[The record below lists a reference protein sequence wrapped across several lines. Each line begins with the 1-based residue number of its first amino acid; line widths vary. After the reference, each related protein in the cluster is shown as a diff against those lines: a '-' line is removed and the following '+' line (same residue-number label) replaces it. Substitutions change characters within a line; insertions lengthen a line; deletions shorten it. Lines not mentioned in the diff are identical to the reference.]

1 MNRQYQKTLTFRLK
15 GTLCICK
22 STMQIIP
29 FHFLCVRDWF
39 HRGVLCNISSVYDHT
54 PTSLLRLKIAVGG
67 TRHSG
72 WKKRYWP
79 CAIIR
84 GADTHCW
91 QSLEHGLGVT
101 ITLALLSRIRTIPVK
116 PAITETVNIFSYLP
130 LQLLQIIA
138 PSCQTR
144 DQIHEVYWECAGANL
159 IKAKATL
166 TTWSWKSDVVTTEFL
181 RMFIGKGSVDPN
193 SWDQQGLLLIKTL
206 EIKNSF

>member
-22 STMQIIP
+22 FTMQIIP

-39 HRGVLCNISSVYDHT
+39 HRGVLCTISSVYDHT
-54 PTSLLRLKIAVGG
+54 PTSHLRLKIAVGG

-101 ITLALLSRIRTIPVK
+101 ITLALLSRIRTVPVK
-116 PAITETVNIFSYLP
+116 PSHDRNCQHLFIFAFATAADNSSIVSNKGP
-130 LQLLQIIA
+130 DPWSLLGV
-138 PSCQTR
+138 CWR
-144 DQIHEVYWECAGANL
+144 
-159 IKAKATL
+159 
-166 TTWSWKSDVVTTEFL
+166 
-181 RMFIGKGSVDPN
+181 
-193 SWDQQGLLLIKTL
+193 
-206 EIKNSF
+206 